1 MDTVFSFDVFDTC
14 LTRIHARPTDVF
26 AAAARRLWADRPEP
40 FPEAEVHDIV
50 RLRTVAET
58 QARRNL
64 VDREDLSLDAIC
76 ACLPVPN
83 RWGITAEAL
92 YRAELTAEAA
102 CLRPVEAVRAAVRAL
117 RAQGRRIVFVT
128 DMYLPGDFI
137 REQLAAHGF
146 YRDGDGLYVSG
157 EVGLCKWSG
166 RLFRH
171 VLAREG
177 VAAGALCHVGDN
189 PVSDVRVPRRLGIR
203 ARLSTASRL
212 APREARLARPL
223 PGFDP
228 AASLLAGAARTVRCA
243 TGPQPDALCD
253 LAADV
258 AAPVF
263 LAFTAWVLTE
273 AARAGIERLHFVSR
287 DGQILYR
294 LARTLRRV
302 WPELPEPH
310 YIHGS
315 RQAWFLPAVGRCTR
329 EALDWLF
336 VPGHCRR
343 PEVLLAKLD
352 LTPSDLPDPGPAGA
366 ARAAFWSRELPPGR
380 EGDFWDLLERP
391 ANARCVEAKARQAR
405 ELAAR
410 YFADRTKGLS
420 AFAVV
425 DLGWTLKTQAA
436 LETVFRES
444 GLDVPLCGYYF
455 GVSAARSDGLAGRYR
470 AFLVESTRHL
480 DPAETLNPLFRNVN
494 LLEQCFALADHGQV
508 TGYRLV
514 DGQSVADLRPAAPG
528 QLALAGRVQGAIVAV
543 AEAWA
548 GEAAASRLGPASL
561 VALTPAVVANLV
573 DFLAHP
579 RPGEAAALGQVL
591 VGDDQNETRYRRLVR
606 PLGPGDLL
614 RAWLSLRG
622 WRSWPAYEA
631 SCDWLEG
638 GIALSRPWL
647 RPILRTRR
655 AFALLRDWRKSC

>member
-1 MDTVFSFDVFDTC
+1 MCRDLGRYHPATGVLLF
-14 LTRIHARPTDVF
+14 
-26 AAAARRLWADRPEP
+26 
-40 FPEAEVHDIV
+40 
-50 RLRTVAET
+50 LR
-58 QARRNL
+58 
-64 VDREDLSLDAIC
+64 
-76 ACLPVPN
+76 
-83 RWGITAEAL
+83 G
-92 YRAELTAEAA
+92 
-102 CLRPVEAVRAAVRAL
+102 
-117 RAQGRRIVFVT
+117 AQRFQPGPGRTPAQRH
-128 DMYLPGDFI
+128 P
-137 REQLAAHGF
+137 A
-146 YRDGDGLYVSG
+146 
-157 EVGLCKWSG
+157 SG
-166 RLFRH
+166 RH
-171 VLAREG
+171 PA
-177 VAAGALCHVGDN
+177 HVGDN

-343 PEVLLAKLD
+343 PEVLLAKLG

-366 ARAAFWSRELPPGR
+366 ARGAFWSRELPPGR

-494 LLEQCFALADHGQV
+494 LLEQCFALADHE
-508 TGYRLV
+508 
-514 DGQSVADLRPAAPG
+514 PAF
-528 QLALAGRVQGAIVAV
+528 RNHRDHSGARRFARHPQ
-543 AEAWA
+543 E
-548 GEAAASRLGPASL
+548 EYPASRGCSPCGLEHQGGSSL
-561 VALTPAVVANLV
+561 RR
-573 DFLAHP
+573 D
-579 RPGEAAALGQVL
+579 RPGDRVHGRC
-591 VGDDQNETRYRRLVR
+591 GDRGHFPGIRRGSAVF
-606 PLGPGDLL
+606 
-614 RAWLSLRG
+614 A
-622 WRSWPAYEA
+622 PAGTE
-631 SCDWLEG
+631 
-638 GIALSRPWL
+638 P
-647 RPILRTRR
+647 
-655 AFALLRDWRKSC
+655 